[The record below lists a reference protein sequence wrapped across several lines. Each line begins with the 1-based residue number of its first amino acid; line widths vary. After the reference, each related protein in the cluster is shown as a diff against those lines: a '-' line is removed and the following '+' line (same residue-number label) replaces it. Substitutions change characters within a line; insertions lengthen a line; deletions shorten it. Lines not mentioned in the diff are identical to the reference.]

1 MCKLVKSWFQPTFSF
16 INVHITNLTDFS
28 CVYPIRSQKATEAH
42 SHTSD
47 EFVSLTL
54 LSERVSNTEKA
65 KIVDSFLAESGDRQV
80 RGDSTIFND
89 EITMSLSY
97 FSGK

>member
-1 MCKLVKSWFQPTFSF
+1 MRKLVKSWFEASSVFTY
-16 INVHITNLTDFS
+16 VHKTNLTGIA
-28 CVYPIRSQKATEAH
+28 CVYLIHSQKATEAH

-80 RGDSTIFND
+80 RGDSTILND